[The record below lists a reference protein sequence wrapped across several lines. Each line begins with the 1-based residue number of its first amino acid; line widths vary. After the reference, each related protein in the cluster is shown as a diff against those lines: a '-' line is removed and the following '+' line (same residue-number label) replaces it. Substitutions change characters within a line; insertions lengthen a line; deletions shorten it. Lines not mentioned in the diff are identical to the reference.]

1 MDEGRERVAEGGRES
16 NGKRGK
22 KRGRGREASK
32 FDPIDNKPLNHSI
45 LSDLSQGSHGIR
57 AFATTPW
64 KYKAYAVHNT
74 EYMIVN
80 NSRGFAIYHV
90 RLQA

>member
-1 MDEGRERVAEGGRES
+1 MKGGRGLQREGARATEREGRREGEEGRHPT
-16 NGKRGK
+16 
-22 KRGRGREASK
+22 
-32 FDPIDNKPLNHSI
+32 FDPIDNKPSNRSI

-74 EYMIVN
+74 VCMIVN
-80 NSRGFAIYHV
+80 NSRGFAIYHA